1 MSRMI
6 QARVT
11 DPQYDWLFER
21 AIDEEGD
28 MSAAIRG
35 AIDLARSFADLLSC
49 PDPHGRL
56 QARLDAAQ
64 EEMARE
70 AYFDEYGHFPEDAP
84 K

>member
-35 AIDLARSFADLLSC
+35 ALDLARIFADLLYS

-56 QARLDAAQ
+56 QALLDEAEQ
-64 EEMARE
+64 EMARE
-70 AYFDEYGHFPEDAP
+70 AYFDEYGHYPGDAAE
-84 K
+84 

>member
-35 AIDLARSFADLLSC
+35 ALDMARIFGDLLYS

-56 QARLDAAQ
+56 QALLDEAQQ
-64 EEMARE
+64 EEARE
-70 AYFDEYGHFPEDAP
+70 AYFDEYGRYPEDAAE
-84 K
+84 